1 MVDRSGSINGNSS
14 EDDKANDKDNEYFPE
29 APTSKLALEPT
40 VDSQTKLK
48 YLMDKID
55 ALTNSLNKCSI
66 QKNIEPDKHKR
77 HKGSENEDEKTL
89 ICQDASLYTIKL
101 TKQPKNIIGGTMRD
115 YQLEGL
121 NWLLKMHYCNINGI
135 LADEMGLGKTLQTIS
150 LIAQLSFQ
158 EENEPSIIIV
168 PKSTLSN

>member
-1 MVDRSGSINGNSS
+1 MVDRSDSLNGHSS
-14 EDDKANDKDNEYFPE
+14 EGELVSENDAEYVPE
-29 APTSKLALEPT
+29 LQSNKLAPEPS
-40 VDSQTKLK
+40 VDSQIKLK

-55 ALTNSLNKCSI
+55 TLTNSLNKYST
-66 QKNIEPDKHKR
+66 QKKIEIDKHKR
-77 HKGSENEDEKTL
+77 HKGTENEDEKTL
-89 ICQDASLYTIKL
+89 ICNDATLYTIKL

-121 NWLLKMHYCNINGI
+121 NWMLKMHYCNINGI

-150 LIAQLSFQ
+150 LIAQLSLQ
-158 EENEPSIIIV
+158 EEQMPSIIIV